1 MNETE
6 EKSVSPGTYI
16 FVWFGLIVLT
26 VITVTAAGLELGK
39 WSVLAA
45 ILIAGAK
52 SSLVLFHYM
61 NLKSEDTVFKIMLTV
76 ALLTLVIILLLTYVD
91 VFLR

>member
-1 MNETE
+1 MKESE
-6 EKSVSPGTYI
+6 EKLTSPGSYI
-16 FVWFGLIVLT
+16 LVWFCLIVLT
-26 VITVTAAGLELGK
+26 VLTVMAAGLQLGK

-45 ILIAGAK
+45 ILIAGVK

-61 NLKSEDTVFKIMLTV
+61 DLKSEDAVFKIMLTV
-76 ALLTLVIILLLTYVD
+76 ALLTLVVILGLTYVD